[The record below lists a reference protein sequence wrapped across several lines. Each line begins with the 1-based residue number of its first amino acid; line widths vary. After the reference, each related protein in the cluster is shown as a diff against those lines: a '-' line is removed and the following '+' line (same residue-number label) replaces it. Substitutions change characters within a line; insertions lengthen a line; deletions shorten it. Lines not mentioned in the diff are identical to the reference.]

1 MQPEILQFEIKT
13 VVYRCLRAFL
23 HAAMRSGC
31 AFQVGFYSIFFFFTA
46 LLLPDKPN
54 AQQFAWQMYAGKSQ
68 RITVRGYGTAVC
80 FHRKY

>member
-1 MQPEILQFEIKT
+1 MQ
-13 VVYRCLRAFL
+13 RCVLGVHFKWDFTA
-23 HAAMRSGC
+23 
-31 AFQVGFYSIFFFFTA
+31 FFFTA